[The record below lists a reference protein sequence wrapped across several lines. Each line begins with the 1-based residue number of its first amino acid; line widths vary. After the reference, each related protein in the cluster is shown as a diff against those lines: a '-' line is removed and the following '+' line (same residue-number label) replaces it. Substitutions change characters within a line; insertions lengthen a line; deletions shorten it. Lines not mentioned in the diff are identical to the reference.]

1 MTWIETYLVDG
12 PGAGPPS
19 GMGGL
24 ADIDFLTLLQAIE
37 KTGPSRNRDATIA
50 AYKAWIGLHAGEI
63 ALLPM
68 AWMNLG
74 VELGLNGDRASAQ
87 ICYRNALV
95 LRPDFHHAAINLGL
109 MQEADGEVVAAL
121 ATWNAALQSDE
132 ARTALLNQRGRLLEQ
147 TGQLD
152 AAERIL
158 FASLCTIPLQPDV
171 IQHWVHLRQRLCLW
185 PIFGDGVPGLTQ
197 DEIACHVG
205 PLAAL
210 ALFDDVTAQRRVAGT
225 WIARKLSKA
234 PERLAP
240 AAGYRHP
247 RLRLGYMS
255 SDFCSHAMSYLI
267 AEMLERH
274 DRSGFEVFGYC
285 SSRDDGSDIRTRV
298 IAAFD
303 HHCPIG
309 AMSDEDAA
317 RRIADDEIDILIDLN
332 GLTLGARLAILR
344 WRPAPVQMTY
354 LGYIGP
360 VPLDELDYII
370 CDHQVIPPDQ
380 CAAYAP
386 KPLALPGV
394 FQANDAARSRP
405 TIISRPEAGLPAAG
419 FVFCC
424 FSNTYKM
431 TAELVEAWMRILN
444 GVPGSVLWLPRDNA
458 TAAANICAMA
468 ARCGVAPGRIIFSD
482 RVAPDIY
489 LARLGAADLFLDTAP
504 YNAGTI
510 ASDAL
515 RMGLPVLTLRGRSF
529 AGRMA
534 ASLLSAMDADDCI
547 AEDRDAYI
555 ATAIRLGTDAVA
567 HAALRAKIGEDAWAR
582 SLGNTSL
589 FLRGFE
595 QTLLSVAV
603 RAGGGARAA

>member
-1 MTWIETYLVDG
+1 M
-12 PGAGPPS
+12 A
-19 GMGGL
+19 GL
-24 ADIDFLTLLQAIE
+24 AEIDFMTLLQAIE
-37 KTGPSRNRDATIA
+37 KVGPSRNRDATIGV
-50 AYKAWIGLHAGEI
+50 YKAWIGLHGGDI

-74 VELGLNGDRASAQ
+74 VELGLNGDRAGAQ
-87 ICYRNALV
+87 ICYRNAL
-95 LRPDFHHAAINLGL
+95 LIRPDFYHAATNLGL
-109 MQEADGEVVAAL
+109 MQEADGEVSAAL
-121 ATWNAALQSDE
+121 ATWNGALQSDE
-132 ARTALLNQRGRLLEQ
+132 ARIALLNQRGRLLEQ
-147 TGQLD
+147 SGQLE
-152 AAERIL
+152 AAERVL
-158 FASLCTIPLQPDV
+158 FASLCTTALQPDV

-185 PIFGDGVPGLTQ
+185 PVLGDGVPGL
-197 DEIACHVG
+197 DPAEIACHVG

-210 ALFDDVTAQRRVAGT
+210 ALFDDVNAQRRAAGT
-225 WIARKLSKA
+225 WIARKLPKA
-234 PERLAP
+234 PVRLAP

-247 RLRLGYMS
+247 RLRLGYLS

-274 DRSGFEVFGYC
+274 DRSSFEVFGYC
-285 SSRDDGSDIRTRV
+285 SSRDDGSDIRARV

-303 HHCPIG
+303 HYRPIG

-386 KPLALPGV
+386 KPLALQGV
-394 FQANDAARSRP
+394 FQANDSARPRPAIMSRAD
-405 TIISRPEAGLPAAG
+405 AGLPADG

-431 TAELVEAWMRILN
+431 TAEMVEAWMRILD
-444 GVPGSVLWLPRDNA
+444 GVAGSVLWLARDNA
-458 TAAANICAMA
+458 TAADNIRAMA
-468 ARCGVAPGRIIFSD
+468 VRCGVAPERIIFSD
-482 RVAPDIY
+482 RVAPGAY

-515 RMGLPVLTLRGRSF
+515 RMGLPVLTLRGHSF

-534 ASLLSAMDADDCI
+534 ASLLTVMGADDCI
-547 AEDRDAYI
+547 AEDRDTYV
-555 ATAIRLGTDAVA
+555 ATAIRLGTDAVS
-567 HAALRAKIGEDAWAR
+567 HAALRAMIGGDAWAR
-582 SLGNTSL
+582 SLGNTAL

-595 QTLLSVAV
+595 DTLLSVAV
-603 RAGGGARAA
+603 RGGEVVRAA